1 MSEGK
6 LWVTLADWKA
16 MQNDVRQYRNGY
28 GEAME
33 QAAMAYDAC
42 ARLAREVIAA
52 DKREHLLRA
61 QLNLMLRTV
70 DGMIKDDDVPRG
82 TEDVPDP
89 SVAQRHINRL
99 KTDRVRAIDI
109 LQGIVPHVGPAA
121 RQIVERF
128 LKSMDETS

>member
-1 MSEGK
+1 MAPDAN
-6 LWVTLADWKA
+6 LWVKLADWEA
-16 MQNDVRQYRNGY
+16 MQNDVRRYRNGY

-42 ARLAREVIAA
+42 ARLAREVVAA
-52 DKREHLLRA
+52 DKRERKLHA
-61 QLNLMLRTV
+61 QLTVLLQTV
-70 DGMIKDDDVPRG
+70 DGVLVEEFPRE
-82 TEDVPDP
+82 TEAVPDP

-109 LQGIVPHVGPAA
+109 LQGIVPHVGPEAQ
-121 RQIVERF
+121 QIVERF